1 MVGRYDAILIQQ
13 RISIILNG
21 YKRINYNRV
30 LFLKSVVSVFGE
42 ATGVSQGSC
51 DVIAVHLITIH
62 FGKGGVLIFFL
73 LTCTCFFIIYLSAI
87 HQFPLVHKRNR
98 FNRCRVQTRISNLSW
113 CREISVGYT
122 VMICLS

>member
-62 FGKGGVLIFFL
+62 FGKGGVLIFFPL
-73 LTCTCFFIIYLSAI
+73 ICT
-87 HQFPLVHKRNR
+87 R
-98 FNRCRVQTRISNLSW
+98 FSSF
-113 CREISVGYT
+113 
-122 VMICLS
+122 ICLRYISFR

>member
-30 LFLKSVVSVFGE
+30 PFLKSVVSVFGE

-62 FGKGGVLIFFL
+62 FGQRGYSFFSFDMHL
-73 LTCTCFFIIYLSAI
+73 LFHHLFVCDTSVSASA
-87 HQFPLVHKRNR
+87 QAESF
-98 FNRCRVQTRISNLSW
+98 QQMQSAD
-113 CREISVGYT
+113 
-122 VMICLS
+122 